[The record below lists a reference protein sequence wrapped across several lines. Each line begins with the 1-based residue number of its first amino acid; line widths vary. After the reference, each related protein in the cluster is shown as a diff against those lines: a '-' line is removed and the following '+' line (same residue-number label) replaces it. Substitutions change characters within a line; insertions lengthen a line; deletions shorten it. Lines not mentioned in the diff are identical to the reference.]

1 MINLSDS
8 RRNRR
13 FRDIEFDIEGDRGRC
28 LWGLNGPGP
37 NDSLPRGVRRVTSMF
52 NNPSFFAKPGQPG
65 RHAIQGRLGNCWFL
79 SAIATVGTVPRL
91 IEQICVS
98 VSRVDFSLCA
108 IKLTFGHGETRKLAF
123 MASSSTWTGAGST
136 LSLTSKLLLPLL
148 QFAL

>member
-1 MINLSDS
+1 
-8 RRNRR
+8 
-13 FRDIEFDIEGDRGRC
+13 
-28 LWGLNGPGP
+28 
-37 NDSLPRGVRRVTSMF
+37 MF

-98 VSRVDFSLCA
+98 VSHVDFGLCGFEL
-108 IKLTFGHGETRKLAF
+108 IFSHRKTSKSVF

-136 LSLTSKLLLPLL
+136 SSLTSKLPLPTL
-148 QFAL
+148 QLAL